1 LEFIPASST
10 ALAAR
15 NYIGYASPLS
25 ILNDPVT
32 PVNAPLRPVR
42 FFSPDVELNN
52 QADGSYLMR
61 SIEPLEDYDHRIG
74 AWLDRWALEAP
85 DRAFIVEQ
93 TKNEQTKHEQT
104 KNGQTQNGERTISYR
119 EAREAALALA
129 EGLLSYDLGT
139 ERPIAILAAN
149 SIDYALMILAAVY
162 VGIPFVPIA
171 PAYALQTTDFLKL
184 SHSFRLLT
192 PGMVVVDDG
201 QIYRD
206 SIEKTLG
213 TTIPVVALRNVPPSS
228 GMISFASLLSPTVRG
243 DSSRRYAVMAAA
255 ARVGRETVAKYLFTS
270 GSTGV
275 PKAVINTHG
284 MICSNAQMKRQVA
297 PILADEPPVM
307 VDWAPWNHTAGG
319 NSNFSI
325 VLHNGGTLYI
335 DPGKPTPALFGQSL
349 KLLRRISPTIYFN
362 VPKGFELLIPHLEA
376 DPIFCENFFR
386 RIKFLWYAAA
396 SMQPST
402 WNALEQLT
410 VKTIGQRILIVSG
423 LGMTETSPIAL
434 FGNLYSTGPG
444 VVGIPVA
451 GMDLKLVPH
460 DDSFEAYYRGPN
472 VTPGYWRDRAA
483 TEVAFD
489 EDGFFRSGDLLSFID
504 PERPRAGLRF
514 DGRISEDFKLTSGT
528 RVSAGKLRLT
538 ALDALR
544 PLANEV
550 VIVGADREDVR
561 MLIFPDWEACA
572 DFAGLDRNAT
582 RAQTASN
589 EILRG
594 IFRERLTE
602 LAATGTGSS
611 NRIVAALLVDLPPS
625 GAAGELTEKGT
636 VNSRGLQRNRPE
648 LLDVLFGETD
658 DRVLRTV
665 VVTRPDDVTP

>member
-1 LEFIPASST
+1 
-10 ALAAR
+10 
-15 NYIGYASPLS
+15 
-25 ILNDPVT
+25 
-32 PVNAPLRPVR
+32 VR
-42 FFSPDVELNN
+42 FFSPDVELTH

-61 SIEPLEDYDHRIG
+61 SVEPLADYDHRIG

-85 DRAFIVEQ
+85 DRAFIIEQTKSEQ
-93 TKNEQTKHEQT
+93 TKNEQTKD
-104 KNGQTQNGERTISYR
+104 GERTICYR

-129 EGLLSYDLGT
+129 EGLLGYDLGP

-149 SIDYALMILAAVY
+149 SIDFALIILAAVY

-171 PAYALQTTDFLKL
+171 PAYALQTTDYLKL

-201 QIYRD
+201 ELYRD
-206 SIEKTLG
+206 AIEKALGTVG

-228 GMISFASLLSPTVRG
+228 NMISFASLRSASIGGTG
-243 DSSRRYAVMAAA
+243 IRRDAVMAAA

-284 MICSNAQMKRQVA
+284 MLCANAQMKRQVA

-335 DPGKPTPALFGQSL
+335 DPGKPTPALFGESL

-376 DPIFCENFFR
+376 DPIFRENFFR

-410 VKTIGQRILIVSG
+410 VKAVGQKILIVSG

-434 FGNLYSTGPG
+434 FGNLYATGPG

-472 VTPGYWRDRAA
+472 ITPGYWRDPAA
-483 TEVAFD
+483 TAAAFD
-489 EDGFFRSGDLLSFID
+489 KDGFLRSGDLLSFID
-504 PERPRAGLRF
+504 PKRPRAGLRF

-528 RVSAGKLRLT
+528 RVNAGKLRLI
-538 ALDALR
+538 ALDVLR
-544 PLANEV
+544 PLASEV

-561 MLIFPDWEACA
+561 MFIFPDWEACA
-572 DFAGLDRNAT
+572 EVAGLDGNAT
-582 RAQTASN
+582 PAQTASN
-589 EILRG
+589 EILRT
-594 IFRERLTE
+594 ILHERLTE

-611 NRIVAALLVDLPPS
+611 NRIVAAILVEVPPS
-625 GAAGELTEKGT
+625 GASGELTEKGT

-648 LLDVLFGETD
+648 LLDILFGETD
-658 DRVLRTV
+658 DRVLRIHRV
-665 VVTRPDDVTP
+665 DAIR

>member
-1 LEFIPASST
+1 M
-10 ALAAR
+10 
-15 NYIGYASPLS
+15 
-25 ILNDPVT
+25 
-32 PVNAPLRPVR
+32 NAPLRPVR
-42 FFSPDVELNN
+42 FFSPDVELTH

-61 SIEPLEDYDHRIG
+61 SVEPLADYNHRIG
-74 AWLDRWALEAP
+74 DWLDRWALEAP
-85 DRAFIVEQ
+85 NRAFIVEQ
-93 TKNEQTKHEQT
+93 TKN
-104 KNGQTQNGERTISYR
+104 GERTICYR

-129 EGLLSYDLGT
+129 EGLLRYDLGP

-149 SIDYALMILAAVY
+149 SIDYALIILAALY

-171 PAYALQTTDFLKL
+171 PAYALQTTDHLKL

-201 QIYRD
+201 ELYRD
-206 SIEKTLG
+206 AIEKTLKG
-213 TTIPVVALRNVPPSS
+213 DIPVVALRNVPFSS
-228 GMISFASLLSPTVRG
+228 NMISFASLRG
-243 DSSRRYAVMAAA
+243 DGSRRDTVMAAA
-255 ARVGRETVAKYLFTS
+255 VRVGRETVAKYLFTS

-284 MICSNAQMKRQVA
+284 MLCANAQMKRQVA

-335 DPGKPTPALFGQSL
+335 DPGKPTPTLFGESL

-376 DPIFCENFFR
+376 DQTFCENFFR

-410 VKTIGQRILIVSG
+410 VKAVGQKILIVSG

-434 FGNLYSTGPG
+434 FGNLYATGPG

-460 DDSFEAYYRGPN
+460 DDSFEANYRGPN
-472 VTPGYWRDRAA
+472 ITPGYWRDRAA
-483 TEVAFD
+483 TESAFD
-489 EDGFFRSGDLLSFID
+489 EDGFLRSGDLLSFID

-544 PLANEV
+544 PLASEV

-572 DFAGLDRNAT
+572 EVAGVNRNAT
-582 RAQTASN
+582 PAQTASN
-589 EILRG
+589 KILRA
-594 IFRERLTE
+594 IVCDRLMQ
-602 LAATGTGSS
+602 LAAAGTGSS
-611 NRIVAALLVDLPPS
+611 NRIVAALLVEAPPS
-625 GAAGELTEKGT
+625 SASGELTEKGT

-648 LLDVLFGETD
+648 LLDILFGEND
-658 DRVLRTV
+658 DRVLRIN
-665 VVTRPDDVTP
+665 RE

>member
-1 LEFIPASST
+1 M
-10 ALAAR
+10 
-15 NYIGYASPLS
+15 S

-32 PVNAPLRPVR
+32 LVNAPLRPVR
-42 FFSPDVELNN
+42 FFSPDVELTH

-61 SIEPLEDYDHRIG
+61 SLEPLADYDHRIG
-74 AWLDRWALEAP
+74 DWLDRWALEAP
-85 DRAFIVEQ
+85 DRAFIIEQ
-93 TKNEQTKHEQT
+93 TKNEQTRNDQT
-104 KNGQTQNGERTISYR
+104 KNEQTRNDQTKDGERTIRYR

-129 EGLLSYDLGT
+129 EGLLGYDLGP

-162 VGIPFVPIA
+162 VGIPFAPIA
-171 PAYALQTTDFLKL
+171 PAYALQTTDYLKL

-201 QIYRD
+201 ELYRD
-206 SIEKTLG
+206 AIEKALA

-228 GMISFASLLSPTVRG
+228 NMISFASLRSPSLGG
-243 DSSRRYAVMAAA
+243 DGSRRGAVMAAA

-284 MICSNAQMKRQVA
+284 MLCANAQMKRQVA

-335 DPGKPTPALFGQSL
+335 DPGKPTPALFGESL

-376 DPIFCENFFR
+376 DRIFSENFFR

-410 VKTIGQRILIVSG
+410 VKAVGQKILIVSG

-434 FGNLYSTGPG
+434 FGNLYATGPG

-472 VTPGYWRDRAA
+472 ITPGYWRDRAA
-483 TEVAFD
+483 TAAAFD
-489 EDGFFRSGDLLSFID
+489 EDGFLRSGDLLSFID
-504 PERPRAGLRF
+504 PKRPRAGLRF

-528 RVSAGKLRLT
+528 RVHAGKLRLT
-538 ALDALR
+538 ALDVLR
-544 PLANEV
+544 PLASEV

-561 MLIFPDWEACA
+561 MFIFPDWEVCA
-572 DFAGLDRNAT
+572 EVAGLDRNAT
-582 RAQTASN
+582 PAQTASN
-589 EILRG
+589 ESLRTILH
-594 IFRERLTE
+594 ERLTE

-611 NRIVAALLVDLPPS
+611 NRIVAAILVEVPPS

-648 LLDVLFGETD
+648 LLDILFGETD
-658 DRVLRTV
+658 DRVLRISRNEKRV
-665 VVTRPDDVTP
+665 DAIR